1 MTHEKTHVFYL
12 TGQCSSPRANCE
24 FAGQKKDGKTVI
36 SCCTFRVRV
45 VSAFFLKPIHTT
57 SGYRTLSR
65 IMQSNTSKKPRAQVA
80 KQKSD
85 LFQIM
90 ATSHESEEGNWD
102 PLFQR
107 NLGWWNIILWPAHL
121 CQSVKER
128 LPGNCAGDFLGQW
141 VHVTLFKD
149 LWLVDKKVTLKH
161 LVDPP
166 ILFLILCRNFNT

>member
-24 FAGQKKDGKTVI
+24 FAGQKKDGENGHLLLHI
-36 SCCTFRVRV
+36 SKLGLFPL
-45 VSAFFLKPIHTT
+45 FFKPIHTLRAT
-57 SGYRTLSR
+57 APCPGSW
-65 IMQSNTSKKPRAQVA
+65 QSNTSKKPRAQVA

-141 VHVTLFKD
+141 VHVTLSKTSD
-149 LWLVDKKVTLKH
+149 
-161 LVDPP
+161 
-166 ILFLILCRNFNT
+166 